1 MQTNFFRQIA
11 KMNLS
16 GDLQIT
22 LRPTSENSFV
32 LSVLLKNEQCG
43 DDAKKLIPPLNLRGT
58 AEELDNGFFEN
69 IATPLQTTSGLMVD
83 MENFMKQLE
92 EVKKKSAM
100 EKEKSEREKKEK
112 ETKAKK
118 YKDAFE
124 KVENLEKEGK
134 YKEAWSAL
142 PKVSEYPDVTE
153 EIRKKQDM
161 TVRDIGWIS
170 GTTSLQGRFY
180 FPQSEPFSNPI
191 LKNTKRWKTYHLLPW
206 NLANF

>member
-112 ETKAKK
+112 
-118 YKDAFE
+118 
-124 KVENLEKEGK
+124 
-134 YKEAWSAL
+134 
-142 PKVSEYPDVTE
+142 
-153 EIRKKQDM
+153 
-161 TVRDIGWIS
+161 
-170 GTTSLQGRFY
+170 
-180 FPQSEPFSNPI
+180 
-191 LKNTKRWKTYHLLPW
+191 
-206 NLANF
+206 